1 MAIKTVTSKA
11 GKEYNA
17 DSPEGKMITNM
28 GASKSSVDKGSS
40 LGATAIVKSLR
51 SEFKG
56 LNAHLAFR
64 FEDIKKAILGTPA
77 EQRDERI
84 ASENTDKD
92 PDKGGSE
99 SSGDKK
105 GFMETLKGLNPFTG
119 GIGTKTGILLLAGTL
134 FAISKFGDKLV
145 KPLASVLEQID
156 KDGGILDKFK
166 DTEFFKGAVL
176 AFEKIKAR
184 AKLIAEDIE
193 KLLAAVVRVAT
204 VINDAFVKVDEYI
217 ATFDK
222 DGEEGLSQS
231 ERADL
236 FDDMKS
242 RAVSAISGFMGD
254 IMLSIGG
261 MLLSA
266 TFITKTAGL
275 AFAAIKPIFAA
286 KSFIGPMPLGAAAA
300 GAGAASL
307 IPIAGMLLYGV
318 TTTWSNISNSIKD
331 TIEEEGSFSFSG
343 FFANFF
349 GGDDKGGFMNAMRQA
364 FKLGGTFA
372 LAGMAIGAIAGV
384 GFLSIPG
391 ALIGGVIG
399 MGVGL
404 LVGAVTGALGSDRI
418 KKFTSG
424 LGEMVANVID
434 TIGDFFSNVI
444 AGFKSFFA
452 GEGFGKGYN
461 DSRYADKSEA
471 ESDLLDIQDEI
482 AALEAEKA
490 AFKAKSP
497 NAVFF
502 NQKKLDKKIEK
513 AADLELTIHDAPQ
526 HQINRNRRLQEESQ
540 LQGAERIEALEKSK
554 AYNPTLFMQGN
565 RKTPLQLELEE
576 LYESQREGSIA
587 LQKMAA
593 NKDTLRTTLIKDKQK
608 LEDLKNAEL
617 RKQNR
622 ILNSK
627 YDATPIAPLT
637 VISGAGGGQG
647 SGGNNYI
654 ENNYG
659 SRFNVDNGFE
669 TPRVLQIDGFRF

>member
-84 ASENTDKD
+84 ASENTDKVPGKDESD
-92 PDKGGSE
+92 PP
-99 SSGDKK
+99 GDKK
-105 GFMETLKGLNPFTG
+105 GFMETLKGLNPFSG

-254 IMLSIGG
+254 VMLSMAGL
-261 MLLSA
+261 LLSA
-266 TFITKTAGL
+266 TFITQTAKL
-275 AFAAIKPIFAA
+275 AFSKIKPIFARA
-286 KSFIGPMPLGAAAA
+286 AFVGPMPAAA
-300 GAGAASL
+300 GAVGAGAAL
-307 IPIAGMLLYGV
+307 PIAGMLLYGI
-318 TTTWSNISNSIKD
+318 TTTWANMSDSIKT
-331 TIEEEGSFSFSG
+331 TIEEEGSVSFSG
-343 FFANFF
+343 FFSNFF

-364 FKLGGTFA
+364 FKIGGTFA
-372 LAGMAIGAIAGV
+372 LVGMGIGAVLGAGV
-384 GFLSIPG
+384 LSIPF
-391 ALIGGVIG
+391 ALIGGLIG

-404 LVGAVTGALGSDRI
+404 LVGAIAGSLGSDRI

-424 LGEMVANVID
+424 LGDMIANVVD
-434 TIGDFFSNVI
+434 SIGEFFGNVI
-444 AGFKSFFA
+444 SGFKSFFA
-452 GEGFGKGYN
+452 GEGFMSGYN

-471 ESDLLDIQDEI
+471 ESDLIDIQDEI

-502 NQKKLDKKIEK
+502 KQNQLDKKIEK
-513 AADLELTIHDAPQ
+513 AADLELTIKDAPQ
-526 HQINRNRRLQEESQ
+526 HLINRNRRLQEESQ
-540 LQGAERIEALEKSK
+540 EQGAERIEALEKSK
-554 AYNPTLFMQGN
+554 AYSPTLFMQGD

-587 LQKMAA
+587 LQNMPA
-593 NKDTLRTTLIKDKQK
+593 NKDTLRTTLLKDEQK
-608 LEDLKNAEL
+608 LKDLKNAAL
-617 RKQNR
+617 RAKVEETYNPDGKFDGLGAYYNAIQPVKIDAPTINR
-622 ILNSK
+622 LENN
-627 YDATPIAPLT
+627 
-637 VISGAGGGQG
+637 ISGQPSVNNERFGIGLININSSIAG
-647 SGGNNYI
+647 Y
-654 ENNYG
+654 
-659 SRFNVDNGFE
+659 
-669 TPRVLQIDGFRF
+669 

>member
-1 MAIKTVTSKA
+1 MAIETVTSKT

-105 GFMETLKGLNPFTG
+105 GFMETLKGLNPFSG

-145 KPLASVLEQID
+145 KPLASVLEMID
-156 KDGGILDKFK
+156 KEGGMLDKFK
-166 DTEFFKGAVL
+166 DTDFFKSA
-176 AFEKIKAR
+176 AATFERIKKR
-184 AKLIAEDIE
+184 AMEIDEDIR
-193 KLLAAVVRVAT
+193 KLLAAVTSVVNTIKKAYKAVEDYILQFDT
-204 VINDAFVKVDEYI
+204 DGDGSLDEAERELLYTDLKDKASTYI
-217 ATFDK
+217 MDFFKGTM
-222 DGEEGLSQS
+222 Q
-231 ERADL
+231 
-236 FDDMKS
+236 
-242 RAVSAISGFMGD
+242 
-254 IMLSIGG
+254 SIGG

-266 TFITKTAGL
+266 VFIKQTALL
-275 AFAAIKPIFAA
+275 AFAAIKPIFAKVA
-286 KSFIGPMPLGAAAA
+286 AGSTLTAAA
-300 GAGAASL
+300 GAASTGAML
-307 IPIAGMLLYGV
+307 LPIAGLLLYGV
-318 TTTWSNISNSIKD
+318 TTTWSNISDSIKT
-331 TIEEEGSFSFSG
+331 TIEEEGSVSFSG
-343 FFANFF
+343 FFSNFF

-627 YDATPIAPLT
+627 YDAAPIAPLT